1 MRRYDGVYCDGSA
14 RRAGAGVGAGVR
26 ARGVADG
33 RRILSL
39 VHVQQPVGRPARV
52 KCFHVYA

>member
-39 VHVQQPVGRPARV
+39 VHVQQPVPDG
-52 KCFHVYA
+52 